1 MTGVRIGKRGTIH
14 GLARTQIKSPSVA
27 EADSDARPR
36 ADGERPGAEPARTAR
51 DDQPGD
57 DRQPGSRR
65 AERRAHTN
73 GQIQRRNLPESG
85 NGKSSGETGSQSLWR
100 I

>member
-27 EADSDARPR
+27 ETDSDARPR
-36 ADGERPGAEPARTAR
+36 ANGERPGAEPARTAR
-51 DDQPGD
+51 NDQPGN
-57 DRQPGSRR
+57 DRQPGPGI
-65 AERRAHTN
+65 AERKGHANRKP
-73 GQIQRRNLPESG
+73 QRQNLLEPAKQ
-85 NGKSSGETGSQSLWR
+85 KSSEETLRQSLSQ